1 MSWRDHRTRCIW
13 KKIMFSPEEWER
25 VERLHQQLTESS
37 VRYKQF
43 GNYARKMLSEREIK
57 VTVVRPLTDP
67 TPIAKAIGRVG
78 VNVNQ
83 IAHWANENERITPEQ
98 VAELRDGFARIE
110 RLLGELFDER
120 DSHEAK

>member
-1 MSWRDHRTRCIW
+1 MSWGKGRTRSIA
-13 KKIMFSPEEWER
+13 KLITFSPEEWER
-25 VERLHQQLTESS
+25 VERLHRQLTASS
-37 VRYKQF
+37 VRYKSF
-43 GNYARKMLSEREIK
+43 GNYARKMLSEREIN

-67 TPIAKAIGRVG
+67 QPIAKAIGRVG

-110 RLLGELFDER
+110 RLLGELFEER
-120 DSHEAK
+120 RSHEAR